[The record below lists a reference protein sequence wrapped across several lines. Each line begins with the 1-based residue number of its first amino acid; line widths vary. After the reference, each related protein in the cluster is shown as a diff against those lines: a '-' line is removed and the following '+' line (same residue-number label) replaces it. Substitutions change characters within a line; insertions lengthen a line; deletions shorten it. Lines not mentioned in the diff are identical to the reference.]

1 MQGYLD
7 WEQYAKEPS
16 EYTAHRV
23 HHQSMGAS
31 VKALSQAHVLLAADV
46 VYDVKVVSLLARAV
60 RRFLTSHDKVAIF
73 ATTLRNRD
81 TFDAFEN
88 ELLDQGILCKY
99 IEREILERVPY
110 VFPVYH
116 VQPRSDIRI
125 SFMRLSKDKSVE
137 AISSSVDE

>member
-16 EYTAHRV
+16 EYKAHCI
-23 HHQSMGAS
+23 HQKSMETS
-31 VKALSQAHVLLAADV
+31 VKALSRAHVLLAADV
-46 VYDVKVVSLLARAV
+46 IYDVEVIASLARAV
-60 RRFLTSHDKVAIF
+60 RRFLTSDDKVAIF
-73 ATTLRNRD
+73 ATTLRNRA

-99 IEREILERVPY
+99 VEREILERVPY
-110 VFPVYH
+110 IFPVYH

-125 SFMRLSKDKSVE
+125 GFMRLSKE
-137 AISSSVDE
+137 NQ